1 MNANL
6 KVTKITVEEMLNR
19 PEQDY
24 NPAVW
29 KKQVLNYAK
38 SEKIQFYVT
47 EKGKGSGY
55 EYSRFWASY
64 ITSDGVYLFNSF
76 SAFSGSLT
84 NHGFCRAIIRED
96 GVVEKFLFKNDKGE
110 EGYAENCPA
119 NRKLFMKSGILVST
133 SI

>member
-6 KVTKITVEEMLNR
+6 KVTKITVEEMLAR

-24 NPAVW
+24 NPQIW
-29 KKQVLNYAK
+29 KRRVLDYAGSK
-38 SEKIQFYVT
+38 DIQFYVT
-47 EKGKGSGY
+47 EKGNGY

-84 NHGFCRAIIRED
+84 NNGFCRAIIRED
-96 GVVEKFLFKNDKGE
+96 GVVEKFLFKNDKGQ
-110 EGYAENCPA
+110 EGYADNCPA
-119 NRKLFMKSGILVST
+119 NRELFMKSGILVST